1 MTNVQAI
8 QSSNQ
13 RDHSTLTPAQLELA
27 RRFKI
32 APDAPVLPN
41 MTSWCKVDFVVNEN
55 GAAMVVFDQPM
66 PELVDWVEFDADVH
80 MVTFVTY
87 TGKIFSLGAP
97 LSRPFR
103 DGLRKGLDVQLIQVA
118 DDGKGAGGVMP
129 VMVDRVPLVIREIG
143 I

>member
-1 MTNVQAI
+1 MLGAMTQPQQTMQNET
-8 QSSNQ
+8 S
-13 RDHSTLTPAQLELA
+13 LTPAQLELA
-27 RRFKI
+27 RRFRI

-41 MTSWCKVDFVVNEN
+41 MTSWCKVDFVVNEK
-55 GAAMVVFDQPM
+55 GDALVVFDQPM

-103 DGLRKGLDVQLIQVA
+103 DGLRKGLDVLLIQVEP
-118 DDGKGAGGVMP
+118 DLKNQGGMLP
-129 VMVDRVPLVIREIG
+129 VMVDKIPLVIREIG

>member
-1 MTNVQAI
+1 MLGVMTQQKQKSEVEP
-8 QSSNQ
+8 
-13 RDHSTLTPAQLELA
+13 TLTPAQMELA
-27 RRFKI
+27 RRFRI

-41 MTSWCKVDFVVNEN
+41 MTSWCKVDFVVNEK
-55 GAAMVVFDQPM
+55 GDAMVVFDQPM

-103 DGLRKGLDVQLIQVA
+103 DGLRKGLDVQLIQVEP
-118 DDGKGAGGVMP
+118 DGKGTGGMMP